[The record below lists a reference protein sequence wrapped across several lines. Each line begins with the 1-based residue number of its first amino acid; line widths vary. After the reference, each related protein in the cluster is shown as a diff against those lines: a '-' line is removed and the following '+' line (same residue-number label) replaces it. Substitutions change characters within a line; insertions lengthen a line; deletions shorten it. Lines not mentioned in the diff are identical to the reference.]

1 MVASVSALSSAGQA
15 ASYYEADDYYAE
27 GGLAPSEWF
36 GEAAKALGLK
46 GEVDR
51 DQFAALLEGQIGGE
65 QLGRT
70 SANAGSDGK
79 AEHRPGWDITL
90 SAPKS
95 VSIMAEVAGDKRLI
109 AAHGA
114 AVKVALAHV
123 ENHMAATRIRDGGEI
138 RREATGNLAIATFRH
153 ATSRAQDPQL
163 HTHAVVINATQDKD
177 GKWRS
182 LEPRAFYQ
190 LQKEIGAIYR
200 QELAH
205 GVAELGYRIAPGKD
219 AMFEIAGVPDKVIEV
234 FSQRTA
240 AIDAR
245 LAERGTSREDASAAE
260 KQIAALDTR
269 EAKTHADIRELR
281 ADWRA
286 TADASGFDT
295 GALDRLVAQATRQ
308 AKESDTTASPEMLA
322 RQAVAFAAAK
332 LSEREAVVS
341 AITLARE
348 AGDFAFGKVG
358 HAQISAA
365 IVAAEQRGELV
376 SRTFLDRRGAEFA
389 GFTTPQAIATD
400 RTMLRL
406 EVAGRGM
413 AAPLVSPVTAAR
425 MVERA
430 ARQSARSGYAW
441 TDDQKRATAD
451 LLTSRDR
458 IAAVQGYAGTAKT
471 TTVLATYA
479 REAER
484 AGMAVTA
491 LAPTASAATV
501 LGEALGLRGDTV
513 ARHLLTPEGRM
524 SCKDAVW
531 IVDEAS
537 MLSAH
542 DMAKLMTSA
551 DKAGARLVLVG
562 DIKQLGSVGAGAAFA
577 QLQAAGM
584 TTTRLAEVVRQTNS
598 ETREAVMASIE
609 GHAGKALAALD
620 RGGGKVIEASTAH
633 DRFGAMARHYLSM
646 SPAER
651 ARTLVIEPSR
661 EGRDTLTGMIR
672 EQLAARGELSANR
685 LQFAALEA
693 KDLTRAEAREA
704 ASYAIGDVVR
714 FNRDYAAKDVR
725 RGETLTV
732 SSIDPERGRI
742 ALESRDGRSIDWHP
756 RQWGAGRAEVF
767 EVKPMEL
774 RTGDR
779 VQFTR
784 NDREAGRINGLGGTV
799 TGVDP
804 ATGQATLKL
813 ANGREQ
819 RLDLSDPRDAH
830 LRHAY
835 VRTAHAAQGQTAE
848 RVLIHADSRSTNLV
862 DQKMLYV
869 ALSRAKGEAVV
880 VTDDRDRLVRAITE
894 RAGEKQTATAA
905 SSLDAGKSKAMG
917 AGIA

>member
-36 GEAAKALGLK
+36 GEAAQALGLS

-51 DQFAALLEGQIGGE
+51 EQFAALLEGKVAGQ
-65 QLGRT
+65 QLGTTRE
-70 SANAGSDGK
+70 GK
-79 AEHRPGWDITL
+79 TEHRPGWDITL

-123 ENHMAATRIRDGGEI
+123 EKHMAATRIRDGGKV
-138 RREATGNLAIATFRH
+138 RRETTGNLAIATFRH

-163 HTHAVVINATQDKD
+163 HTHAVVINVTQDKA
-177 GKWRS
+177 GSWRS

-205 GVAELGYRIAPGKD
+205 GVARLGYRIGAGKD
-219 AMFEIAGVPDKVIEV
+219 AMFEIAGVPDKVIDAL
-234 FSQRTA
+234 SQRTA

-245 LAERGTSREDASAAE
+245 LAERGTSREEASAAE

-269 EAKTHADIRELR
+269 EAKTHADHRALR

-286 TADASGFDT
+286 TADALGFDRA
-295 GALDRLVAQATRQ
+295 GRDRLITEARERARNLD
-308 AKESDTTASPEMLA
+308 ASSPELLA

-332 LSEREAVVS
+332 LSEREAVFAAS
-341 AITLARE
+341 KLARE
-348 AGDFAFGKVG
+348 AGDFAFGKAG
-358 HAQISAA
+358 HGAISAA
-365 IVAAEQRGELV
+365 IAAAEERGELV
-376 SRTFLDRRGAEFA
+376 ARTFLDRRGAEFS
-389 GFTTPQAIATD
+389 GFTTPQASETE

-406 EVAGRGM
+406 ETAGRGM

-425 MVERA
+425 TVERA

-441 TDDQKRATAD
+441 TEDQKRATAE
-451 LLTSRDR
+451 LLISRDCV
-458 IAAVQGYAGTAKT
+458 AAVQGYAGTAKT

-479 REAER
+479 REAQR
-484 AGMAVTA
+484 RGLAVTA
-491 LAPTASAATV
+491 LAPTASAAMV
-501 LGEALGLRGDTV
+501 LGDALGARGDTV
-513 ARHLLTPEGRM
+513 ARHLLTPESRLP
-524 SCKDAVW
+524 SKNAVW

-537 MLSAH
+537 LLSTQ
-542 DMAKLMTSA
+542 DMARLITSA

-562 DIKQLGSVGAGAAFA
+562 DVKQLGSVGAGAAFA
-577 QLQAAGM
+577 QLQEAGM
-584 TTTRLAEVVRQTNS
+584 ATTKLAEIVRQTNA
-598 ETREAVMASIE
+598 ETREAVLASIE
-609 GHAGKALAALD
+609 GHAGKALAALE
-620 RGGGKVIEASTAH
+620 RGGGKVIEADTLDERLA
-633 DRFGAMARHYLSM
+633 AMARQYMAM

-661 EGRDTLTGMIR
+661 DGRDRLTGLIR
-672 EQLAARGELSANR
+672 EQLAAHGELAAETLR
-685 LQFAALEA
+685 FAALET
-693 KDLTRAEAREA
+693 KGLTRAEAREA

-714 FNRDYAAKDVR
+714 FNRDYVAKGIHRAEALIISAV
-725 RGETLTV
+725 
-732 SSIDPERGRI
+732 DPKRGRI
-742 ALESRDGRSIDWHP
+742 ALDARDGRSIDWHP
-756 RQWGAGRAEVF
+756 RQWGAGKVEVF
-767 EVKPMEL
+767 EPKPMEL
-774 RTGDR
+774 RIGDR

-799 TGVDP
+799 TDIDA
-804 ATGQATLKL
+804 ATSTAMVKL

-819 RLDLSDPRDAH
+819 RLDLSGPRDAH

-835 VRTAHAAQGQTAE
+835 VQTAHAAQGQTAE

-869 ALSRAKGEAVV
+869 ALSRARAEAIV
-880 VTDDRDRLVRAITE
+880 VTDHKDRLVRAIYE
-894 RAGEKQTATAA
+894 RAGEKQTAMAA
-905 SSLDAGKSKAMG
+905 SVPDAGKAKAMT
-917 AGIA
+917 AGLG

>member
-1 MVASVSALSSAGQA
+1 MVASVSALTSAGQA

-36 GEAAKALGLK
+36 GEAAGALGLE

-51 DQFAALLEGQIGGE
+51 EQFAALLEGQVGGK
-65 QLGRT
+65 QLGTTR
-70 SANAGSDGK
+70 DGK
-79 AEHRPGWDITL
+79 TEHRPGWDITL

-123 ENHMAATRIRDGGEI
+123 EKYMAATRIREGGKVQ
-138 RREATGNLAIATFRH
+138 RETTGNLAIATFRH

-190 LQKEIGAIYR
+190 LQKEIGVIYR

-205 GVAELGYRIAPGKD
+205 GVAKLGYRIEPGKD
-219 AMFEIAGVPDKVIEV
+219 AMFEIAGVPDKVIEAL
-234 FSQRTA
+234 SQRTA

-245 LAERGTSREDASAAE
+245 LAERGTSREEASAAE

-269 EAKTHADIRELR
+269 EAKSHADIRELR

-286 TADASGFDT
+286 TADANGFDA
-295 GALDRLVAQATRQ
+295 GARDRLVSGARERAVQV
-308 AKESDTTASPEMLA
+308 EVTANPEMLA

-332 LSEREAVVS
+332 LSEREAVFS
-341 AITLARE
+341 ASTLARE

-358 HAQISAA
+358 HAEISAA
-365 IVAAEQRGELV
+365 IAIAGDRGELV
-376 SRTFLDRRGAEFA
+376 SRTFLDRRGADFA
-389 GFTTPQAIATD
+389 GFTTPQAIATE
-400 RTMLRL
+400 RTMLQL
-406 EVAGRGM
+406 EMAGRGM
-413 AAPLVSPVTAAR
+413 AEPIASPMAAAR
-425 MVERA
+425 TVERA
-430 ARQSARSGYAW
+430 ARQSERSGYPW
-441 TDDQKRATAD
+441 TADQKRATAD
-451 LLTSRDR
+451 LLFSRDR
-458 IAAVQGYAGTAKT
+458 VVAVQGYAGTAKT

-479 REAER
+479 RAAER
-484 AGMAVTA
+484 AGLSVTA

-501 LGEALGLRGDTV
+501 LGDALGLRGDTV
-513 ARHLLTPEGRM
+513 ARHLLTPERPTPG
-524 SCKDAVW
+524 KGAVW
-531 IVDEAS
+531 VVDEAS

-542 DMAKLMTSA
+542 DMTKLMTSA

-562 DIKQLGSVGAGAAFA
+562 DVKQLGSVGAGAAFA

-584 TTTRLAEVVRQTNS
+584 PTTRLAEVVRQTNAD
-598 ETREAVMASIE
+598 TREAVMASIE
-609 GHAGKALAALD
+609 GHAAKALAALD
-620 RGGGKVIEASTAH
+620 RGGGKVLEAATTH
-633 DRFGAMARHYLSM
+633 DRFEAMARHYLSL

-651 ARTLVIEPSR
+651 AKTLVVEPSR
-661 EGRDTLTGMIR
+661 DGRDTLTGMIR
-672 EQLAARGELSANR
+672 DQLAARGELSAQK

-693 KDLTRAEAREA
+693 KGMTRAEAREA
-704 ASYAIGDVVR
+704 ARYAIGDIVR
-714 FNRDYAAKDVR
+714 FNRDYAAKAVR
-725 RGETLTV
+725 RGDAL
-732 SSIDPERGRI
+732 SIVGIDTERGRI
-742 ALESRDGRSIDWHP
+742 ALAGQDGRSIDWHP
-756 RQWGAGRAEVF
+756 RQWGAGKAEVF
-767 EVKPMEL
+767 EAKSMEL
-774 RTGDR
+774 RAGDR

-784 NDREAGRINGLGGTV
+784 NDHEAGRINGLGGTV
-799 TGVDP
+799 TGIDP
-804 ATGQATLKL
+804 ATNQATVKL

-819 RLDLSDPRDAH
+819 RLDLTDPRDTH

-835 VRTAHAAQGQTAE
+835 VQTAYAAQGQTAE

-880 VTDDRDRLVRAITE
+880 VTDDRERLARAITE
-894 RAGEKQTATAA
+894 RAGEKQTAMAA
-905 SSLDAGKSKAMG
+905 SVPEPSKSKAMR
-917 AGIA
+917 AGLG

>member
-1 MVASVSALSSAGQA
+1 MVASISALTSAGQA

-36 GEAAKALGLK
+36 GEAAGALGLE

-51 DQFAALLEGQIGGE
+51 EQFAALLEGQMDGR
-65 QLGRT
+65 QLGTTR
-70 SANAGSDGK
+70 DGK
-79 AEHRPGWDITL
+79 NEHRPGWDITL

-95 VSIMAEVAGDKRLI
+95 VSIMTEVAGDKRLI
-109 AAHGA
+109 SAHVA

-123 ENHMAATRIRDGGEI
+123 ENHMAATRVREGGEV
-138 RREATGNLAIATFRH
+138 RREATGNLAVATFRH

-205 GVAELGYRIAPGKD
+205 GVARLGYRIELGKD
-219 AMFEIAGVPDKVIEV
+219 SMFEIAGVPDKVIGAL
-234 FSQRTA
+234 SQRTA

-245 LAERGTSREDASAAE
+245 LAERGTSREEASAAE

-269 EAKTHADIRELR
+269 EVKTHVDVRELR

-286 TADASGFDT
+286 TADASGFDA
-295 GALDRLVAQATRQ
+295 GARDRLVAGAMAQAREIEM
-308 AKESDTTASPEMLA
+308 AASPELLA
-322 RQAVAFAAAK
+322 RHAVAFAAAK
-332 LSEREAVVS
+332 LSERQSVMS
-341 AITLARE
+341 ASTLTRE
-348 AGDFAFGKVG
+348 AGDFAFGEVG
-358 HAQISAA
+358 HGQISAA
-365 IVAAEQRGELV
+365 IAGAEQRGELV
-376 SRTFLDRRGAEFA
+376 PRTFLDRRGAEFA
-389 GFTTPQAIATD
+389 GFTTPHALETE

-406 EVAGRGM
+406 EAAGRGM
-413 AAPLVSPVTAAR
+413 AKPIASPLTAAR
-425 MVERA
+425 TVERA
-430 ARQSARSGYAW
+430 ARQAVRSGYAW
-441 TDDQKRATAD
+441 TDDQKRATTD
-451 LLTSRDR
+451 LLTSWDR

-471 TTVLATYA
+471 TTVLVTYA

-484 AGMAVTA
+484 RGLAVTA

-501 LGEALGLRGDTV
+501 LGEALDLRADTV

-524 SCKDAVW
+524 AGKNAVW

-537 MLSAH
+537 MLSAQ

-551 DKAGARLVLVG
+551 DSAGARLVLVG
-562 DIKQLGSVGAGAAFA
+562 DVKQLGSVGAGAAFA

-584 TTTRLAEVVRQTNS
+584 ATTRLAEVVRQTNA

-620 RGGGKVIEASTAH
+620 RGGGKVIEGATPK
-633 DRFGAMARHYLSM
+633 DRFEAMTRHYLSL

-651 ARTLVIEPSR
+651 MRTLVIEPSR
-661 EGRDTLTGMIR
+661 EGRDTLTSIIR
-672 EQLAARGELSANR
+672 EHLTSRGELSRDR

-693 KDLTRAEAREA
+693 KSLTRAEAREA

-714 FNRDYAAKDVR
+714 FNRDYTAKDVC
-725 RGETLTV
+725 RGEALTV
-732 SSIDPERGRI
+732 SAVDLERGRI
-742 ALESRDGRSIDWHP
+742 ALAGRDGRSIDWHP
-756 RQWGAGRAEVF
+756 RQWGAGKAEVF
-767 EVKPMEL
+767 EPKPMDL

-784 NDREAGRINGLGGTV
+784 NDRDAGRINGLGGTV
-799 TGVDP
+799 AGIDP
-804 ATGQATLKL
+804 SSGQATLKL
-813 ANGREQ
+813 ANGHEQ
-819 RLDLSDPRDAH
+819 RLDLSDPRDTH

-835 VRTAHAAQGQTAE
+835 VQTAHSAQGQTAE
-848 RVLIHADSRSTNLV
+848 RVLIHADSMATNLV

-869 ALSRAKGEAVV
+869 ALSRAKREAVV

-894 RAGEKQTATAA
+894 RAGEKQIATSA
-905 SSLDAGKSKAMG
+905 SATGAEKSRALSAGLG
-917 AGIA
+917 

>member
-36 GEAAKALGLK
+36 GEAAGALGLD

-51 DQFAALLEGQIGGE
+51 EQFAALLEGRVGDE
-65 QLGRT
+65 QLGTTR
-70 SANAGSDGK
+70 DGK
-79 AEHRPGWDITL
+79 VEHRPGWDITL

-123 ENHMAATRIRDGGEI
+123 ENHMAATRVREGGEVQ
-138 RREATGNLAIATFRH
+138 RQATGNLAIATFRH

-205 GVAELGYRIAPGKD
+205 GVAELGYRIELGKD
-219 AMFEIAGVPDKVIEV
+219 AMFEIAGVPDKVIEAL
-234 FSQRTA
+234 SQRTA

-245 LAERGTSREDASAAE
+245 LAERGTSREEASAAE

-269 EAKTHADIRELR
+269 KAKTHADIRELR

-286 TADASGFDT
+286 TADASGF
-295 GALDRLVAQATRQ
+295 GAEARDRLVAGAMEQAREIEM
-308 AKESDTTASPEMLA
+308 AASPELLA

-332 LSEREAVVS
+332 LSEREAVMS
-341 AITLARE
+341 ASTLARE

-358 HAQISAA
+358 HGQISAA
-365 IVAAEQRGELV
+365 IAGAEQRGELV
-376 SRTFLDRRGAEFA
+376 PRKFLDRRGAEFV
-389 GFTTPQAIATD
+389 GFTTPHALETE
-400 RTMLRL
+400 RSLLRL
-406 EVAGRGM
+406 EAAGRGM
-413 AAPLVSPVTAAR
+413 AEPLASPLAAAR
-425 MVERA
+425 TVERA
-430 ARQSARSGYAW
+430 ARQAARSGYAW
-441 TDDQKRATAD
+441 TDDQKRATTD
-451 LLTSRDR
+451 MLTSRDR

-471 TTVLATYA
+471 TTVLATFA

-484 AGMAVTA
+484 HGHAVKA

-513 ARHLLTPEGRM
+513 ARHLLTPEGRTAG
-524 SCKDAVW
+524 KDAVW

-537 MLSAH
+537 MLSAQ
-542 DMAKLMTSA
+542 DMAKLMASA
-551 DKAGARLVLVG
+551 DRAGARLVLVG
-562 DIKQLGSVGAGAAFA
+562 DVKQLGSVGAGAAFG

-584 TTTRLAEVVRQTNS
+584 TTTRLAEIVRQTNA

-620 RGGGKVIEASTAH
+620 RGGGKVIEGATPK
-633 DRFGAMARHYLSM
+633 DRFEAMTRHYLSL

-651 ARTLVIEPSR
+651 MRTLVIEPSR

-672 EQLAARGELSANR
+672 EQLTSRGELSRDR

-693 KDLTRAEAREA
+693 KGMTRAEAREA

-714 FNRDYAAKDVR
+714 FNRDYAAKAVH
-725 RGETLTV
+725 RGEALSIV
-732 SSIDPERGRI
+732 GIDPERGRI
-742 ALESRDGRSIDWHP
+742 ALAGRDGRSIDWHP
-756 RQWGAGRAEVF
+756 RQWGAGKVEVF
-767 EVKPMEL
+767 EAKPLEL

-784 NDREAGRINGLGGTV
+784 NDRDAGRINGLGGTV
-799 TGVDP
+799 TGIDL
-804 ATGQATLKL
+804 AASQATLKL
-813 ANGREQ
+813 ASGREQ
-819 RLDLSDPRDAH
+819 RLDLSDPRDTH

-835 VRTAHAAQGQTAE
+835 VQTAHAAQGQTAE

-869 ALSRAKGEAVV
+869 ALSRARGEAVV
-880 VTDDRDRLVRAITE
+880 VTDDRDRLVRAISE
-894 RAGEKQTATAA
+894 RAGEKQTAMAA
-905 SSLDAGKSKAMG
+905 NLPEPVKAKAMG
-917 AGIA
+917 AGLG

>member
-1 MVASVSALSSAGQA
+1 MVASISALSSADQA

-36 GEAAKALGLK
+36 GEAAQALGLS

-51 DQFAALLEGQIGGE
+51 EQFAALLEGKVAGQ
-65 QLGRT
+65 QLGTIRE
-70 SANAGSDGK
+70 GK
-79 AEHRPGWDITL
+79 TEHRPGWDITL

-123 ENHMAATRIRDGGEI
+123 EKHMAATRIRDGGEV

-163 HTHAVVINATQDKD
+163 HTHAVVINATQDND
-177 GKWRS
+177 GNWRS

-205 GVAELGYRIAPGKD
+205 GVARLGYRIESGKN
-219 AMFEIAGVPDKVIEV
+219 AMFEIAGVPEKVIGAL
-234 FSQRTA
+234 SQRTA

-245 LAERGTSREDASAAE
+245 LAERGTSREEASAAE

-269 EAKTHADIRELR
+269 EAKTHADHRALR

-286 TADASGFDT
+286 TVDAMGFDRAGRDRLIAEARGRASDLDAS
-295 GALDRLVAQATRQ
+295 
-308 AKESDTTASPEMLA
+308 SPELLA

-332 LSEREAVVS
+332 LSEREAVFAAS
-341 AITLARE
+341 TLVRE
-348 AGDFAFGKVG
+348 AGDFAFGKAG
-358 HAQISAA
+358 HGAISAA
-365 IVAAEQRGELV
+365 IATAEKHGELV
-376 SRTFLDRRGAEFA
+376 PRTFADRRGAEFS
-389 GFTTPQAIATD
+389 GFTTPQAIETE
-400 RTMLRL
+400 RMLLRL
-406 EVAGRGM
+406 ETAGRGV
-413 AAPLVSPVTAAR
+413 AKPLASPIAAAR
-425 MVERA
+425 TVERS

-441 TDDQKRATAD
+441 TDDQKRATAE

-458 IAAVQGYAGTAKT
+458 VAAVQGYAGTAKT

-479 REAER
+479 REAR
-484 AGMAVTA
+484 RRGLAVTA
-491 LAPTASAATV
+491 LAPTASAAMV
-501 LGEALGLRGDTV
+501 LGDALGTRGDTV
-513 ARHLLTPEGRM
+513 ARHLLTPESRLSG
-524 SCKDAVW
+524 KDAVW

-537 MLSAH
+537 LLSAH

-551 DKAGARLVLVG
+551 DKAGARLVFVG
-562 DIKQLGSVGAGAAFA
+562 DVKQLGSVGAGAAFA
-577 QLQAAGM
+577 QLQEAGM
-584 TTTRLAEVVRQTNS
+584 ATAKLAEIVRQTNA
-598 ETREAVMASIE
+598 ETREAVIASIE
-609 GHAGKALAALD
+609 GHAGNALAALE
-620 RGGGKVIEASTAH
+620 RGGGKVIEADTPGERLA
-633 DRFGAMARHYLSM
+633 AMARQYMTL

-661 EGRDTLTGMIR
+661 DGRDRLTGLIR
-672 EQLAARGELSANR
+672 EQLAARGELAAETLR
-685 LQFAALEA
+685 FAALET
-693 KDLTRAEAREA
+693 KGLTRAEAREA

-714 FNRDYAAKDVR
+714 FTRDYTAKGVR
-725 RGETLTV
+725 RGETFTV
-732 SSIDPERGRI
+732 AAVDPERGRI
-742 ALESRDGRSIDWHP
+742 ALDASNGRSVDWHP
-756 RQWGAGRAEVF
+756 RQWGAGKAEVF
-767 EVKPMEL
+767 EAKPMEL

-784 NDREAGRINGLGGTV
+784 NDREAGRVNGLGGTV
-799 TGVDP
+799 IGID
-804 ATGQATLKL
+804 ATTREAAVKL

-819 RLDLSDPRDAH
+819 RIDLSDPRDAH

-835 VRTAHAAQGQTAE
+835 VQTAHAAQGRTAE

-869 ALSRAKGEAVV
+869 ALSRAKAEAVV
-880 VTDDRDRLVRAITE
+880 VTDSRDRLVRAIYE
-894 RAGEKQTATAA
+894 RAGEKQTAMSAMMPQI
-905 SSLDAGKSKAMG
+905 GKAKAMG
-917 AGIA
+917 AGLG

>member
-36 GEAAKALGLK
+36 GLAARALGLD

-51 DQFAALLEGQIGGE
+51 EQFAALLEGRVGDE
-65 QLGRT
+65 QLGTTR
-70 SANAGSDGK
+70 DGK
-79 AEHRPGWDITL
+79 VEHRPGWDITL

-123 ENHMAATRIRDGGEI
+123 ESHMAATRVREGGEVQ
-138 RREATGNLAIATFRH
+138 RQATGNLAIATFRH

-205 GVAELGYRIAPGKD
+205 GVSELGYRIAPGKD
-219 AMFEIAGVPDKVIEV
+219 AMFEIAGVPDKVIEAL
-234 FSQRTA
+234 SQRTA

-245 LAERGTSREDASAAE
+245 LAERGTSREEASAAE

-269 EAKTHADIRELR
+269 EAKTHVDIRELR

-286 TADASGFDT
+286 TTDASGFD
-295 GALDRLVAQATRQ
+295 AEARDRLVVGAMEQAREIEM
-308 AKESDTTASPEMLA
+308 AANPELLA

-332 LSEREAVVS
+332 LSERESVMS
-341 AITLARE
+341 ASTLARE

-358 HAQISAA
+358 HGQISAA
-365 IVAAEQRGELV
+365 IAGAEQRCELV
-376 SRTFLDRRGAEFA
+376 PRTFLDRSGAEFA
-389 GFTTPQAIATD
+389 GFTTPQTLKTE
-400 RTMLRL
+400 RTLLRL
-406 EVAGRGM
+406 EAAGRGL
-413 AAPLVSPVTAAR
+413 AEPLVSAMTAAR
-425 MVERA
+425 TVERA
-430 ARQSARSGYAW
+430 ARQSARSGYAR
-441 TDDQKRATAD
+441 TDDQKRATTD

-484 AGMAVTA
+484 QGLAVTA

-524 SCKDAVW
+524 AGKDAVW

-537 MLSAH
+537 MLSAQ
-542 DMAKLMTSA
+542 DMVKLMASA
-551 DKAGARLVLVG
+551 DAAGARLVLVG
-562 DIKQLGSVGAGAAFA
+562 DVKQLGSVGAGAAFA

-584 TTTRLAEVVRQTNS
+584 TTTKLAEVVRQTNA

-609 GHAGKALAALD
+609 GHAGKALVALD
-620 RGGGKVIEASTAH
+620 RGGGKVIEGATPK
-633 DRFGAMARHYLSM
+633 DRFEAMTRHYLSM
-646 SPAER
+646 SPVER
-651 ARTLVIEPSR
+651 TRTLVIEPSR

-672 EQLAARGELSANR
+672 EHLSSRGELSR
-685 LQFAALEA
+685 DRIQFAALEA
-693 KDLTRAEAREA
+693 KGMTRAEAREA

-714 FNRDYAAKDVR
+714 FNRDYADKDVR
-725 RGETLTV
+725 RGEALTV
-732 SSIDPERGRI
+732 TGVDPERNRV
-742 ALESRDGRSIDWHP
+742 ALTGRDGRSVDWHP
-756 RQWGAGRAEVF
+756 RQWGAGKVEVF
-767 EVKPMEL
+767 EPKPMDL

-779 VQFTR
+779 AQFTR
-784 NDREAGRINGLGGTV
+784 NDRDTGRINGLGGTV
-799 TGVDP
+799 TDLDP
-804 ATGQATLKL
+804 STSQATLKL

-819 RLDLSDPRDAH
+819 RLDLSDPRNAH

-835 VRTAHAAQGQTAE
+835 VQTAHAAQGQTAE

-862 DQKMLYV
+862 DQKLLYV
-869 ALSRAKGEAVV
+869 ALSRARSEAVV
-880 VTDDRDRLVRAITE
+880 VTDDRERLVRAITE
-894 RAGEKQTATAA
+894 RAGEKQTAMAA
-905 SSLDAGKSKAMG
+905 AVPEVGKSKAMG
-917 AGIA
+917 AGLG